1 MVVAPSPYKRRA
13 MAHYGIS
20 IQLEAVIL
28 YQKDE
33 RPKCANLLSDA
44 FSSTPRPAIMT
55 ALHPRPSLPIYPSY
69 KRLCKSP
76 YLHCAFGRSVSST
89 AMVTAT
95 YIYLRQ
101 PRQRA
106 EMDDNREQILDTP
119 ILCTSQRNVRE
130 TRQVASLGPSAS
142 SNVTTRRST

>member
-1 MVVAPSPYKRRA
+1 

-20 IQLEAVIL
+20 MQLEALIL

-33 RPKCANLLSDA
+33 RAKCANLLSDA
-44 FSSTPRPAIMT
+44 FSSPPRPEVMT
-55 ALHPRPSLPIYPSY
+55 ALHPRPSLPIYPFY
-69 KRLCKSP
+69 KRLSKSP
-76 YLHCAFGRSVSST
+76 YLQCAFGRSVSYT

-95 YIYLRQ
+95 YISLRQ

-106 EMDDNREQILDTP
+106 EMDDNRKQILDTP
-119 ILCTSQRNVRE
+119 LLCTSQRNVRE

-142 SNVTTRRST
+142 SNVTTRWST